1 MYHSNRWSHGMRTV
15 NAESINELSLWIKA
29 LDLTRQS
36 DSTLPDLGDALQYAI
51 HTKDCDAIHIVCWRH
66 SMRSVSL
73 CHCVTVSRCL
83 SVSLF
88 RYFTVLGD

>member
-1 MYHSNRWSHGMRTV
+1 MRIV

-51 HTKDCDAIHIVCWRH
+51 HTKDCDAIHIV
-66 SMRSVSL
+66 
-73 CHCVTVSRCL
+73 RCL
-83 SVSLF
+83 HLEASVHCP
-88 RYFTVLGD
+88 R